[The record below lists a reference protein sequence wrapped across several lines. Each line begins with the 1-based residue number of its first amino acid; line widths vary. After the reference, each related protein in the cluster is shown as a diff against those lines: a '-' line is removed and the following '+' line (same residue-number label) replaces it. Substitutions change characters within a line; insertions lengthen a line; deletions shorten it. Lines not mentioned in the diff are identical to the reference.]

1 MRTPVAVAPPWL
13 RNVNAVRTII
23 PGSNSRSGET
33 TSVLS
38 RSFRGYVLRRMRVE
52 MLAVHEDRLAAAVA
66 RLGSENA
73 FEILARARELEAEGR
88 RVVHME
94 IGEPDFD
101 TPDEIKKAAVNA
113 LYDNHTHYTPS
124 AGLPS
129 LRETIA
135 GYASRFRNVTPAW
148 SADNVVVGPGAK
160 PVIWNTL
167 SALLDPGDEF
177 VYFDPAYPAYAS
189 CASYLQANVR
199 AIPLRESRNW
209 RMDLDELARRVSDKT
224 KVVVINS
231 PHNPTGG
238 VLTQSDLEFIAELA
252 QRHDFLVLADEIYSR
267 NFYLDSEYLSIASLP
282 GMRERTIVV
291 DGFSKAYAMTGWR
304 LGYAILPERL
314 ARTVTLF
321 NNNTFSCVATFV
333 QMAGIAA
340 LTGSDEPVLRMNEIF
355 RQRRDRLVNGL
366 NAIPGISCLVPE
378 GAFYAF
384 PNVEAITQDDRALA
398 KFLLEEGGVA
408 CGGGSSFGAAGKG
421 YLRFSYAASLEDID
435 WALTSIAQNLP
446 KFKE

>member
-1 MRTPVAVAPPWL
+1 
-13 RNVNAVRTII
+13 
-23 PGSNSRSGET
+23 
-33 TSVLS
+33 
-38 RSFRGYVLRRMRVE
+38 
-52 MLAVHEDRLAAAVA
+52 MLAVHEDRLAEAVG

-73 FEILARARELEAEGR
+73 FEILARAREIEAQGR

-101 TPDEIKKAAVNA
+101 TPEHIKKAAVDA

-124 AGLPS
+124 SGLPS
-129 LRETIA
+129 LRAAIA
-135 GYASRFRNVTPAW
+135 EYASRFRRIAPEWEA
-148 SADNVVVGPGAK
+148 ANVVIAPGAK

-167 SALLDPGDEF
+167 SALLGPGDEF

-189 CASYLQANVR
+189 AANYLGATVH

-209 RMDLDELARRVSDKT
+209 RMDLDELARRVNDKT

-238 VLTQSDLEFIAELA
+238 VLTRGDLETIAELA

-267 NFYLDSEYLSIASLP
+267 NFYLASEYLSIASLP

-304 LGYAILPERL
+304 LGYAIMPERL
-314 ARTVTLF
+314 ARAATLF

-340 LTGSDEPVLRMNEIF
+340 LTGPDVDVLRMNEIF
-355 RQRRDRLVNGL
+355 RTRRDRLVTGL
-366 NAIPGISCLVPE
+366 NAIPGVSCLLPE

-384 PNVEAITQDDRALA
+384 PNVSSITHDDRALA

-435 WALTSIAQNLP
+435 WALESIAKTIP
-446 KFKE
+446 KFKG

>member
-1 MRTPVAVAPPWL
+1 
-13 RNVNAVRTII
+13 
-23 PGSNSRSGET
+23 
-33 TSVLS
+33 
-38 RSFRGYVLRRMRVE
+38 
-52 MLAVHEDRLAAAVA
+52 MLAVHEDRLATAVA

-73 FEILARARELEAEGR
+73 FEILARARELEARGR

-101 TPDEIKKAAVNA
+101 TPEHIKKAAVDA

-124 AGLPS
+124 SGLPQ
-129 LRETIA
+129 LRATVA
-135 GYASRFRNVTPAW
+135 DYASRFRRLEPAW
-148 SADNVVVGPGAK
+148 LPENVVIGPGAK

-189 CASYLQANVR
+189 CASYLQATVH
-199 AIPLRESRNW
+199 AIPLLESRNW
-209 RMDLDELARRVSDKT
+209 RMDLDELARRVSPRT
-224 KVVVINS
+224 KLVVINS

-238 VLTQSDLEFIAELA
+238 VLTRSDLERIAELA
-252 QRHDFLVLADEIYSR
+252 ERFDFLVLADEIYSR
-267 NFYLDSEYLSIASLP
+267 NFYLDNDYFSIASLP

-304 LGYAILPERL
+304 LGYALMPERL

-321 NNNTFSCVATFV
+321 NNNTFSCVASFV
-333 QMAGIAA
+333 QVAGIAA
-340 LTGSDEPVLRMNEIF
+340 LTGPDEPVARMNEIF
-355 RQRRDRLVNGL
+355 RTRRDRLVAGL
-366 NAIPGISCLVPE
+366 NQIAGISCLLPE

-384 PNVEAITQDDRALA
+384 PNVSAITADDRALA

-435 WALTSIAQNLP
+435 WALESIAATLP
-446 KFKE
+446 KFNR

>member
-1 MRTPVAVAPPWL
+1 
-13 RNVNAVRTII
+13 
-23 PGSNSRSGET
+23 
-33 TSVLS
+33 
-38 RSFRGYVLRRMRVE
+38 
-52 MLAVHEDRLAAAVA
+52 MLAVHEDRIAAAVA

-73 FEILARARELEAEGR
+73 FEILARARELEAQGR

-101 TPDEIKKAAVNA
+101 TPENIKKAAVDA
-113 LYDNHTHYTPS
+113 LYGNHTHYTPS
-124 AGLPS
+124 SGLAS
-129 LRETIA
+129 LRGAIA
-135 GYASRFRNVTPAW
+135 EYASRFRRVTPEW
-148 SADNVVVGPGAK
+148 RPENVVVGPGAK

-167 SALLDPGDEF
+167 SALLGPGDEF

-189 CASYLQANVR
+189 CASYLEAKVH
-199 AIPLRESRNW
+199 AIPLLESRNW
-209 RMDLDELARRVSDKT
+209 RMDLDELSRRVSDKT

-238 VLTQSDLEFIAELA
+238 VLTKSDLEYIAELA
-252 QRHDFLVLADEIYSR
+252 QRYDFLVLADEIYSR
-267 NFYLDSEYLSIASLP
+267 NFYLDSEYVSIAALP

-304 LGYAILPERL
+304 LGYALMPDHL

-340 LTGSDEPVLRMNEIF
+340 LTGPDDAVVRMNEIF
-355 RQRRDRLVNGL
+355 RARRDRLIAGL
-366 NAIPGISCLVPE
+366 NEIPGISCLLPE

-384 PNVEAITQDDRALA
+384 PNVTAITQDDRALA

-408 CGGGSSFGAAGKG
+408 CGGGSSFGPAGKG

-435 WALTSIAQNLP
+435 WALQSIRETLP
-446 KFKE
+446 KFT